1 MEMRKLVIA
10 DASEEFRQAL
20 AELLRG
26 NYIVRL
32 CRDGN
37 ETLEALRSMKPD
49 ILVLDLL
56 LPGLD
61 GISLL
66 QKAADLNLNPMV
78 LATTG
83 FCNDYVL
90 DCLDQLGVCYVMMKP
105 CDLYAVAA
113 RIADLHRQ
121 LQPQPVT
128 RPDPRTMVCNILLSL
143 SVPTKL
149 KGYACLRE
157 AILETMKDPTQ
168 QITKELYPKVAKLCD
183 GNAVQVERSI
193 RSAIA
198 AAWEHRD
205 KQVWRVYFRA
215 DHGGVMERPT
225 NAAFISALA
234 ERVSMGCGDQP

>member
-1 MEMRKLVIA
+1 MRKLVIA

-20 AELLRG
+20 ADLLRS

-37 ETLEALRSMKPD
+37 ETLEALRTMKPD

-66 QKAADLNLNPMV
+66 QKAADLSLNPMV

-90 DCLDQLGVCYVMMKP
+90 DSMDQLGVCYVMMKP

-121 LQPQPVT
+121 LKPQPVT

-157 AILETMKDPTQ
+157 AILETMKDPAQ
-168 QITKELYPKVAKLCD
+168 QITKELYPKVAKICD
-183 GNAVQVERSI
+183 GNAVHVERSI
-193 RSAIA
+193 RTAMDH
-198 AAWEHRD
+198 AWDRGDHELWCR
-205 KQVWRVYFRA
+205 YFPNA
-215 DHGGVMERPT
+215 QQRPT
-225 NAAFISALA
+225 NAVFISRITEALLR
-234 ERVSMGCGDQP
+234 EE